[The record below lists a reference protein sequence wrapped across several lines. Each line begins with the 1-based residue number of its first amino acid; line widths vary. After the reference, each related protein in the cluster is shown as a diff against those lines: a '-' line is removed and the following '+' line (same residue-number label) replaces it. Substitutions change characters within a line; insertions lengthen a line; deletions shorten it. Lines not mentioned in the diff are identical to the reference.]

1 MLAGKRVVNDRSLR
15 EMIQDIERDLKD
27 GLIISTAANTTLNDM
42 FEVYIAIRKDLKAT
56 TRYNYTFLYDKHIRN
71 TLGTALLN
79 QLRYTQIQKVYIKLN
94 ETLHYTTIQK
104 LHCIIYQSLELAV
117 RDNLLRSNPASNAL
131 STLRNMSKRESK
143 KRHALTEDQQASFV
157 EYVYAS
163 SKYNRWATLI
173 TVLLGTGLR
182 IGEALGLRWC
192 DCDFKNNTITIDH
205 TLVYKPTDTN
215 KKYSYQITTPKTRAG
230 IREIPMFLAVRG
242 ALLKEKE
249 NKDRPKS
256 KFSIGKYTDFIFLN
270 KNGKV
275 FTPSFV
281 FETLKN
287 IVYDYNKDEILLAK
301 QEGREPKCLPPFSAH
316 NLRHTFCTRMCE
328 NESNMKLIQDVMGHK
343 NIRTTMDVYNEATA
357 DKKQA
362 SFEKIEGKF
371 KLA

>member
-1 MLAGKRVVNDRSLR
+1 
-15 EMIQDIERDLKD
+15 
-27 GLIISTAANTTLNDM
+27 
-42 FEVYIAIRKDLKAT
+42 
-56 TRYNYTFLYDKHIRN
+56 
-71 TLGTALLN
+71 
-79 QLRYTQIQKVYIKLN
+79 
-94 ETLHYTTIQK
+94 
-104 LHCIIYQSLELAV
+104 
-117 RDNLLRSNPASNAL
+117 
-131 STLRNMSKRESK
+131 
-143 KRHALTEDQQASFV
+143 
-157 EYVYAS
+157 
-163 SKYNRWATLI
+163 
-173 TVLLGTGLR
+173 LR